1 MSTEVHALT
10 SICVYFQA
18 GLSVMAFTKYRRLLT
33 EFEYSRDNLSGDSYS
48 SPYAS
53 FPTAQDQGDPYQAKP
68 FSDQP
73 ADSTSAEDTADKYA
87 PPPY

>member
-1 MSTEVHALT
+1 MVNF
-10 SICVYFQA
+10 IIYFQA
-18 GLSVMAFTKYRRLLT
+18 GLSVTALRKYRQLLT

-68 FSDQP
+68 FSEPP
-73 ADSTSAEDTADKYA
+73 ADSFNGEDAANKFS

>member
-1 MSTEVHALT
+1 M
-10 SICVYFQA
+10 YFQA

-53 FPTAQDQGDPYQAKP
+53 FPTSQGQGDPYQAKP
-68 FSDQP
+68 FSEEA
-73 ADSTSAEDTADKYA
+73 ADSVPVQDTADKYT

>member
-1 MSTEVHALT
+1 MF
-10 SICVYFQA
+10 IFQA
-18 GLSVMAFTKYRRLLT
+18 GLSVMAYSKYRRLLT
-33 EFEYSRDNLSGDSYS
+33 EFEYSKDDLSGDTYS

-53 FPTAQDQGDPYQAKP
+53 FPTSQGQGDPYQAKP

-73 ADSTSAEDTADKYA
+73 TDSVPGEDDTEKYT

>member
-1 MSTEVHALT
+1 
-10 SICVYFQA
+10 
-18 GLSVMAFTKYRRLLT
+18 MAFTKYRRLLT

-53 FPTAQDQGDPYQAKP
+53 FPTSQEQGDPYQAKP
-68 FSDQP
+68 FSDQA
-73 ADSTSAEDTADKYA
+73 ADSTPGEDTAAADKYA

>member
-1 MSTEVHALT
+1 
-10 SICVYFQA
+10 
-18 GLSVMAFTKYRRLLT
+18 MAFTNYRRLLT

-53 FPTAQDQGDPYQAKP
+53 FPTSQGQGDPYQAKP
-68 FSDQP
+68 FSEEA
-73 ADSTSAEDTADKYA
+73 ADSAPVEDTAADQFT